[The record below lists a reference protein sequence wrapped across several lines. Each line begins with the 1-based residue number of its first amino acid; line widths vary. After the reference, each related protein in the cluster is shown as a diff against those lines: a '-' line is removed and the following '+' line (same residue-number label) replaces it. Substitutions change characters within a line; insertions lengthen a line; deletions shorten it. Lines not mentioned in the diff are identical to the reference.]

1 MDNNNENYYI
11 QITLDGL
18 IKISEQERAETL
30 DRVSRL
36 LKEILQTNGIV
47 SSKANIN
54 VISEL
59 EVMSVISDSD
69 SFN

>member
-1 MDNNNENYYI
+1 LDNNNENYYI

>member
-1 MDNNNENYYI
+1 LDNNNENYYI

-18 IKISEQERAETL
+18 IKVSEQERAEAL
-30 DRVSRL
+30 DRVSKL

-59 EVMSVISDSD
+59 EVMSVVSDSD

>member
-1 MDNNNENYYI
+1 LDNNNENYYI

-18 IKISEQERAETL
+18 IKVSEQERAETL
-30 DRVSRL
+30 DRVSKL
-36 LKEILQTNGIV
+36 LKEILQTTGVV

-59 EVMSVISDSD
+59 EVMSVVSDSD

>member
-18 IKISEQERAETL
+18 IKVSEQERAEAL
-30 DRVSRL
+30 DRVSKL

-59 EVMSVISDSD
+59 EVMSVVSDSD

>member
-11 QITLDGL
+11 QFTLDGL
-18 IKISEQERAETL
+18 IKTSEQERAETL

-36 LKEILQTNGIV
+36 LKEILQTNGVV

-59 EVMSVISDSD
+59 EVMSVVSDSD